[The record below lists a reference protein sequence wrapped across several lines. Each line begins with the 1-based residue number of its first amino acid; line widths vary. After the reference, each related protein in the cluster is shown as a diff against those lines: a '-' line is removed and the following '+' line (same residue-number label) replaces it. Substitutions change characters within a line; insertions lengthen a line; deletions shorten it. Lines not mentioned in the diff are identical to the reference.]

1 MNTLNSLLTSGKRGA
16 TAICFVGFY
25 LISLGAVLGMI
36 EGTQLLLGM
45 I

>member
-1 MNTLNSLLTSGKRGA
+1 MNTLNVWFTSGKRGA
-16 TAICFVGFY
+16 TALCFAGFY

-36 EGTQLLLGM
+36 EGTQMLLGL